1 MIQDDL
7 ILELDDGGNDLEL
20 DVENPAD
27 LVLEESNPYIT
38 NNYES
43 LQNLPR
49 INNVMLIGNK
59 TSQDL
64 HIQQTVPLTNLEI
77 ESIIS
82 SVFGN

>member
-1 MIQDDL
+1 MQDDL
-7 ILELDDGGNDLEL
+7 ILELENGGNDLEL
-20 DVENPAD
+20 EVENPAD

-64 HIQQTVPLTNLEI
+64 HIQQTDPLTNLEI
-77 ESIIS
+77 ESMIA